1 MQLRVDVRVCAC
13 VHTYVFLS
21 PYLYVEEHKYFFI
34 LLVFT
39 FIVGE
44 VIA

>member
-34 LLVFT
+34 LT